1 MISEVTWRNKLQFG
15 KKLKCL
21 LKDFIIDIIFVST
34 NRLWKVIEKI
44 ISEQDPRLVLNG
56 SSVILF
62 QYTCLKFNSG
72 CDWTHKRQGLHEL
85 ITIKWDL
92 NSLV

>member
-1 MISEVTWRNKLQFG
+1 M
-15 KKLKCL
+15 KKSYMSM
-21 LKDFIIDIIFVST
+21 LKDFIIGIICVST
-34 NRLWKVIEKI
+34 NGPRKVIEKI
-44 ISEQDPRLVLNG
+44 VSRRGSWLMLIG
-56 SSVILF
+56 SSVTLF
-62 QYTCLKFNSG
+62 QCRCLKFNSG